1 MIAGLHGS
9 LLSHDA
15 LLRAAPHRLGVAPGG
30 AERDRA
36 LRRLRALMTAAYA
49 ELGPASP
56 PRAIFDR
63 IAAPLALAL
72 GYHVLPASS
81 AHGGHLHGWLCAAD
95 GSPIAAMLV
104 TAWGVDAGGAWREA
118 VRHGIAGG
126 LRWCFCVTGGSLRL
140 IDAARTWS
148 RRYAEFD
155 LATAADN
162 PATFAVLWN
171 LLHADAV
178 RGRRDSSALDLAL
191 RMSER
196 HRADV
201 RSSLQHGVHQ
211 ALEHLA
217 LAFVTAAGRRR
228 ARALQA
234 GAIFDESLIV
244 VYRILFLLFAEARG
258 LVPRWHPVYR
268 DSYTIEALRGS
279 LETRSRARGIWE
291 SLQAIARLAHRGCH
305 AGALRVPPFNGR
317 LFSPSHAPLADALPL
332 DDGAVREA
340 LLALT
345 TVAGPSGAQRITY
358 ADLGVEQLGGVYER
372 VLDFEPAIA
381 LRPRP
386 SVTFV
391 RAERRKATGS
401 FYTPRSLTEY
411 LVRRTLGPL
420 VEHATPEQIL
430 GLRVLD
436 PAMGSGAFLVAA
448 CRYLASA
455 YETAMVR
462 DGGLTPGDMTPAER
476 AAFRRTIAQRCLYG
490 VDINPM
496 AVQLGRLSLWLATL
510 ASDRPLTFLDH
521 HLRAGNSLLGASL
534 LDIVRRPFAGP
545 RSRTAPLPLFD
556 DEALDEAMEATV
568 TPRLAIANQPG
579 DTLEQ
584 VREKERLLHRI
595 DRGGPLARWKQVA
608 DLWCAPWFPGGEAG
622 SVPQMRAAQRA
633 GVFSA
638 LADALLGREAILPE
652 HVAKPLLDE
661 VSAAAARE
669 RFFHWTLEFPE
680 VFYTPAGAPLAAPGF
695 DAIVGNPPW
704 EMLRG
709 DRGSVEAR
717 RQSGA
722 AASRLTDFARG
733 SGVYGLQGT
742 GHANLY
748 QLFLERAL
756 SLVRDGGR
764 VGLVLPSGVGT
775 DHGCAALRRHLFD
788 RTRVDTMIGVE
799 NRDGIFP
806 IHRGL
811 KFLLLTTTLGGRTD
825 PLSLRCGVRS
835 ADVFDELSDVGA
847 DPQAVAVPRELL
859 ERVSGPQ
866 LAVPEL
872 RTPIDAAI
880 VSRLT
885 LDFPALGGAAGWNV
899 RFGRELNA
907 TDDRRHF
914 SEDGRGLP
922 VVEGKHI
929 APFAVDLGAVR
940 QTIPRAVAARLLRA
954 ERTFGRPRLAY
965 RDVAASTNKLT
976 LIAAVVPAGVV
987 TTHTLFCLKDD
998 LDSDAQQFLC
1008 GVFNS
1013 LVANYLVRL
1022 RVSTHVTVAIIERL
1036 AVPVVSTES
1045 AEFREIAELASALA
1059 QRPDDVEGYVR
1070 LQVAVARL
1078 YRLADIEL
1086 QHILGT
1092 FPLVDASCR
1101 AAVLA
1106 AFRRSNAE
1114 GAERA
1119 EAAERSR

>member
-15 LLRAAPHRLGVAPGG
+15 LTRAAPYRAPAGPDVT
-30 AERDRA
+30 ERDRA
-36 LRRLRALMTAAYA
+36 QRRLRAVVTAAHA
-49 ELGPASP
+49 QLGPASP
-56 PRAIFDR
+56 PRAIFDL
-63 IAAPLALAL
+63 IAAPLTSAL
-72 GYHVLPASS
+72 GYHALPAPS
-81 AHGGHLHGWLCAAD
+81 GPCGPLHAWLCAAN
-95 GSPIAAMLV
+95 GSRIAAMLV
-104 TAWGVDAGGAWREA
+104 TPWGVDGGAAWRDA

-126 LRWCFCVTGGSLRL
+126 LRWCLCVTGPSLRL

-155 LATAADN
+155 LATAVED
-162 PATFAVLWN
+162 PATFAVFWG

-178 RGRRDSSALDLAL
+178 RERGGSSALDAAL
-191 RMSER
+191 RICEQ

-201 RSSLQHGVHQ
+201 RSSLQHGVHH

-217 LAFVTAAGRRR
+217 LAFVTAAGGRR
-228 ARALQA
+228 AGALQA

-268 DSYTIEALRGS
+268 DSYTIESLRGS
-279 LETRSRARGIWE
+279 IETRARARGVWE

-332 DDGAVREA
+332 NDGAVREA

-345 TVAGPSGAQRITY
+345 TVPGPSGVQRITY

-372 VLDFEPAIA
+372 ILDFEPAIA

-386 SVTFV
+386 SVAFV
-391 RAERRKATGS
+391 RAERRKSTGS

-420 VEHATPEQIL
+420 VEGATPEEIL

-455 YETAMVR
+455 YEAALVR
-462 DGGLTPGDMTPAER
+462 DGGLTPGDITPAER

-521 HLRAGNSLLGASL
+521 HLRTGNSLLGASL
-534 LDIVRRPFAGP
+534 LDIVRRPFAS
-545 RSRTAPLPLFD
+545 SRARAAPLPLFD
-556 DEALDEAMEATV
+556 DEALDEAMEAAV
-568 TPRLAIANQPG
+568 TPRLEIANQPG

-584 VREKERLLHRI
+584 VREKERLLNRL
-595 DRGGPLARWKQVA
+595 DREGPLARWKQVA
-608 DLWCAPWFPGGEAG
+608 DLWCARWFPGDERESA
-622 SVPQMRAAQRA
+622 SRMRTAQRA
-633 GVFSA
+633 GVFGA
-638 LADALLGREAILPE
+638 LADALLGREAALPE
-652 HVAKPLLDE
+652 HVAKPLLED
-661 VSAAAARE
+661 VAAAAVRE

-764 VGLVLPSGVGT
+764 VGLVLPSGVAT

-788 RTRVDTMIGVE
+788 RTRVDTMIAVE
-799 NRDGIFP
+799 NRDAIFP

-811 KFLLLTTTLGGRTD
+811 KFVLLTTTLGGRTD
-825 PLSLRCGVRS
+825 PLPLRCGVRS
-835 ADVFDELSDVGA
+835 ADVFDEMPDVGA
-847 DPQAVAVPRELL
+847 DPHAVAVPRELL
-859 ERVSGPQ
+859 DRVSGPQ

-872 RTPIDAAI
+872 KTPADVAI

-885 LDFPALGGAAGWNV
+885 LGFPALGSAAGWNV

-914 SEDGRGLP
+914 SEGSRGLP

-929 APFAVDLGAVR
+929 APFAADLAAVR

-954 ERTFGRPRLAY
+954 ERTFDRPRLAY

-998 LDSDAQQFLC
+998 VDEDVRWFLC

-1013 LVANYLVRL
+1013 FVANYLVRL

-1036 AVPVVSTES
+1036 PVPVVDAASTEF
-1045 AEFREIAELASALA
+1045 AEIATLARALA
-1059 QRPDDVEGYVR
+1059 RDPHEAAAYVA
-1070 LQVAVARL
+1070 LQVAVGRL
-1078 YRLADIEL
+1078 YRLAGIEL
-1086 QHILGT
+1086 QHILQT
-1092 FPLVDASCR
+1092 FPLVDPSCR
-1101 AAVLA
+1101 AAILA
-1106 AFRRSNAE
+1106 AAI
-1114 GAERA
+1114 
-1119 EAAERSR
+1119 